1 MFFTHMFVVLSF
13 DFVVCCLLLINA
25 LVVCNYRANCGSS
38 QPARVVELWQLRAA
52 WERRDEAQYPVISSR
67 ARWLNQPQ
75 ITRGRWRPSE
85 WKERGKKRREK
96 QHSSWFT
103 QRYLREATVKSL
115 FSKGRGCWDYSGS
128 QCKVLSLAF
137 CSCDG
142 RIWLR
147 NQLTLW
153 ARVVWYDWPT
163 LMQTLPYIL
172 LDVIVFN
179 KLWATISK
187 TDTMLYRVTWNQQ

>member
-1 MFFTHMFVVLSF
+1 MLWLCVTTVQTV
-13 DFVVCCLLLINA
+13 A
-25 LVVCNYRANCGSS
+25 
-38 QPARVVELWQLRAA
+38 QPAWVVELWQLRAA

-96 QHSSWFT
+96 QHSGWFT

-115 FSKGRGCWDYSGS
+115 FSKGCGCWDYLGS
-128 QCKVLSLAF
+128 QGKVLSLAF
-137 CSCDG
+137 CLCDG

-163 LMQTLPYIL
+163 LPQTLLYIL
-172 LDVIVFN
+172 LDVIVGHNF
-179 KLWATISK
+179 
-187 TDTMLYRVTWNQQ
+187 